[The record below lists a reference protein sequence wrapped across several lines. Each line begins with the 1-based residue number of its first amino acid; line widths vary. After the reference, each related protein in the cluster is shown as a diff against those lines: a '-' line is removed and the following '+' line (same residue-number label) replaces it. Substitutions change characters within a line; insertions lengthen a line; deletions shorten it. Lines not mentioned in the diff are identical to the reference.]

1 MDKVE
6 ISANWD
12 RAAEREWLSYFFWTP
27 EAFAANHGISVRQL
41 RNLTL
46 QGMPFHGKPHRGV
59 PGSGIR
65 LGVAAV
71 QWMREYRR
79 VTAEGHFRGTR
90 ALMSLDEIDG
100 RHQDDTQAYWR
111 LYGGTEP
118 HDDWL
123 DLRAGQ
129 VAQSAAHGQRSSRK
143 SKPRRQRCRTI
154 DRMAL
159 FGGWSF

>member
-1 MDKVE
+1 VGKVE
-6 ISANWD
+6 LTANWD

-41 RNLTL
+41 RNLMR
-46 QGMPFHGKPHRGV
+46 QGLPCHGKPHRGV

-71 QWMREYRR
+71 KWLREYRR

-90 ALMSLDEIDG
+90 CLMALDEGEG
-100 RHQDDTQAYWR
+100 RHFDDQMAYAK

-123 DLRAGQ
+123 ESRAGGAERRSWAKKFKEIQ
-129 VAQSAAHGQRSSRK
+129 TATAAV
-143 SKPRRQRCRTI
+143 P
-154 DRMAL
+154 DY
-159 FGGWSF
+159 